1 MLHLCDSLK
10 HTQESFLSHV
20 LSHTTTPVDEPCFL
34 QNSTSHHTRLFNR
47 FNMLTKFNRHLLGV
61 KLAQQNGI
69 YSAQLGFFFFIS
81 SMTVVGLIFR
91 TRAMSRIPLPFK
103 LISMICSLTWGNRPK
118 SEYSRIN
125 VFPQHS

>member
-1 MLHLCDSLK
+1 MSLAPYKAPHLITLG
-10 HTQESFLSHV
+10 F
-20 LSHTTTPVDEPCFL
+20 
-34 QNSTSHHTRLFNR
+34 FNR
-47 FNMLTKFNRHLLGV
+47 FNILTKFNRHLLGV

-91 TRAMSRIPLPFK
+91 TRAISRIPLPFK
-103 LISMICSLTWGNRPK
+103 LISMICSLIWGSRPK